1 MRVRMMP
8 LLFILFLSAEEE
20 SGFNVIGCTCTH
32 GNTKVDYVCM
42 NVLRTLETVNRQ
54 DVSWQNLSKIKIFLI
69 VVKLNFF

>member
-1 MRVRMMP
+1 MRRNVIVDLDAGSDDALALI
-8 LLFILFLSAEEE
+8 LLLSAEEE

-54 DVSWQNLSKIKIFLI
+54 DVSWHNLSKIKIL
-69 VVKLNFF
+69 